1 MMTGEATLGLPSFSQ
16 RANLREQVAD
26 ALRAAVVTGQMEPGR
41 IYSAPALAVQFGV
54 SATPVREA
62 MLDLVKQGLVEVV
75 RNKGFQVTG
84 VSENELDQ
92 IAEIRLLLE
101 PPAGATAAQRATAGD
116 VAELRP
122 LAQAIV
128 DAAAIDDLISY
139 IDADREFHT
148 RLLTLAGNLRLV
160 EIVRDLRAQTRL
172 YGLSELVRR
181 GRLTASA
188 AEHVAMC
195 DLLEAGDGPAVET
208 LLRTHV
214 GHVRR
219 EWAGHGE

>member
-1 MMTGEATLGLPSFSQ
+1 MTGEATLGLPTFSH
-16 RANLREQVAD
+16 RSNLREQVAD

-41 IYSAPALAVQFGV
+41 IYSAPALAMQFGV

-84 VSENELDQ
+84 VSEDELDQ

-101 PPAGATAAQRATAGD
+101 PPAGAIAARLATAAD

-122 LAQAIV
+122 LAQAII
-128 DAAAIDDLISY
+128 DAAATPDLISY
-139 IDADREFHT
+139 IDADREFHSK
-148 RLLTLAGNLRLV
+148 LLALAGNRRLV
-160 EIVRDLRAQTRL
+160 EVVRDLRAQTRL
-172 YGLSELVRR
+172 YGLSGLVSR
-181 GRLTASA
+181 GRLTGSA
-188 AEHVAMC
+188 EEHVAMC
-195 DLLEAGDGPAVET
+195 DLLAVGDADGLET

-219 EWAGHGE
+219 EWAGTGE

>member
-1 MMTGEATLGLPSFSQ
+1 MTGEATLGLPTFSH
-16 RANLREQVAD
+16 RSNLREQVAD

-41 IYSAPALAVQFGV
+41 IYSAPALAMQFGV

-84 VSENELDQ
+84 VSDDELDQ

-101 PPAGATAAQRATAGD
+101 PPAGAIAARLATASD

-122 LAQAIV
+122 LAQAII
-128 DAAAIDDLISY
+128 DAAATPDLISY
-139 IDADREFHT
+139 IDADREFHSK
-148 RLLTLAGNLRLV
+148 LLTLAGNRRLV
-160 EIVRDLRAQTRL
+160 DVVRDLRAQTRL
-172 YGLSELVRR
+172 YGLSELVSR

-188 AEHVAMC
+188 EEHVAMC
-195 DLLEAGDGPAVET
+195 DLLAVGDADGLEA

-219 EWAGHGE
+219 EWAGTGE

>member
-1 MMTGEATLGLPSFSQ
+1 MTSEAVLGLPSFSH
-16 RANLREQVAD
+16 RSNLREQVAD
-26 ALRAAVVTGQMEPGR
+26 ALRAAIVTGQMEPGR
-41 IYSAPALAVQFGV
+41 IYSAPALAEQFGV

-75 RNKGFQVTG
+75 RNKGFRVTG
-84 VSENELDQ
+84 VSDDVLDQ

-101 PPAGATAAQRATAGD
+101 PPAGAIAARRATAMD

-122 LAQAIV
+122 VAKAIV
-128 DAAAIDDLISY
+128 DAAASDDLISY
-139 IDADREFHT
+139 IDADREFHAK
-148 RLLTLAGNLRLV
+148 LLTLAGNPRLV
-160 EIVRDLRAQTRL
+160 GIVRELRAQTRL
-172 YGLSELVRR
+172 YGLSELSRR
-181 GRLTASA
+181 GLLTASA

-195 DLLEAGDGPAVET
+195 DHLESGDPAALEA

-219 EWAGHGE
+219 EWAGRSDG